1 MGPSVTCSETQS
13 SRLILTLLPPSA
25 RSLQTTLSLATGSIS
40 ANLRRSCASASV
52 SASGC
57 ASNFIGKILDIAFVR
72 LLLYVVVEP
81 VFKDFET
88 VWEVCYI

>member
-1 MGPSVTCSETQS
+1 MYYGH
-13 SRLILTLLPPSA
+13 ILHYFVFKIAAP
-25 RSLQTTLSLATGSIS
+25 QY
-40 ANLRRSCASASV
+40 SASV

-81 VFKDFET
+81 VFKDFVT